1 MNLPMFHFNMNFQT
15 DQKPILSA
23 FPFLILAV
31 STDFKHFLS
40 FQKTCAARHTCQWN
54 RQPAKLQRRKR
65 GSTSVKST
73 KGTEEQASL
82 QCCHGLT
89 FWDFRGCIFTKL
101 GLFHHSLA
109 DTMNSISQ
117 WFQNDLGRSAY
128 YWKTFLFYR
137 DSLFDRNHFSRRI
150 FLFPAPQ
157 T

>member
-1 MNLPMFHFNMNFQT
+1 MNLPMFPFNMNFQT

-23 FPFLILAV
+23 FSFLILAV
-31 STDFKHFLS
+31 STDLKHFLS

-82 QCCHGLT
+82 QCCYGLT
-89 FWDFRGCIFTKL
+89 FWDFRGCVFTKL
-101 GLFHHSLA
+101 GLFHHSLT
-109 DTMNSISQ
+109 DTMNSTSQ
-117 WFQNDLGRSAY
+117 WFQNDLGRSVY

-137 DSLFDRNHFSRRI
+137 DSLFW
-150 FLFPAPQ
+150 
-157 T
+157 